1 VGVDGDASDGVQAI
15 IFDLDGVLTDTAEFH
30 YLGWKRLADE
40 EGLTFDRQRNDAL
53 RGVSRRESLLLVLGG
68 REVDPERF
76 EEMMARKNRYY
87 LELLEGLSSR
97 DALPGAVELVRAAK
111 ERGLM
116 VAIGSSSRNA
126 SFVLERLG
134 IAGLFDAVADG
145 HSVERAKPAPD
156 LFLRAAELLGVPPA
170 SCIVLEDAAS
180 GVDAALAAGMVA
192 VGIGPEERVGHGH
205 HRFDATATVDLD
217 LIAPRQPS

>member
-1 VGVDGDASDGVQAI
+1 VRAI

-53 RGVSRRESLLLVLGG
+53 RGVSRGESLLLVLGG
-68 REVDPERF
+68 REVDPDRF

-87 LELLEGLSSR
+87 LELLEGLSAR

-111 ERGLM
+111 ERGLK

-134 IAGLFDAVADG
+134 IADLFDAVADG

-170 SCIVLEDAAS
+170 SCLVLEDAAS

-205 HRFDATATVDLD
+205 HRFDTTATVDLD
-217 LIAPRQPS
+217 LLAPRQPS